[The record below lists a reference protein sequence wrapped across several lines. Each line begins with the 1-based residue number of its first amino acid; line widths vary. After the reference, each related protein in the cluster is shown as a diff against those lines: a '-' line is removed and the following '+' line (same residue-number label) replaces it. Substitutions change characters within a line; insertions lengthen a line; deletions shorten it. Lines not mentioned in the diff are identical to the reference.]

1 MNDSGAVSEVRGAD
15 ASTVAPV
22 PTPPPPPVDMSGI
35 GLVTFAGAVL
45 ILAGF
50 FEVIEGL
57 VAMWRPAVYA
67 SGGDTAL
74 VALGYTGWGWLH
86 LILGVLA
93 LAAGIGVLA
102 LQPWARTAGV
112 VLAAVS
118 AIVNLAFIPAYPI
131 WALVLITVDLVI
143 IYGLMTYAPADSTP
157 AR

>member
-1 MNDSGAVSEVRGAD
+1 MSDPGAMSKVRTTD
-15 ASTVAPV
+15 ASPVASGPR
-22 PTPPPPPVDMSGI
+22 PQRPSVDMTGI
-35 GLVTFAGAVL
+35 GLHTFAGAVL

-57 VAMWRPAVYA
+57 AAMWRPAVYA
-67 SGGDTAL
+67 PGGDTAL

-86 LILGVLA
+86 LVLGVLA

-102 LQPWARTAGV
+102 LRPWARTTGI

-143 IYGLMTYAPADSTP
+143 IYGLTAYAPTGSTS
-157 AR
+157 